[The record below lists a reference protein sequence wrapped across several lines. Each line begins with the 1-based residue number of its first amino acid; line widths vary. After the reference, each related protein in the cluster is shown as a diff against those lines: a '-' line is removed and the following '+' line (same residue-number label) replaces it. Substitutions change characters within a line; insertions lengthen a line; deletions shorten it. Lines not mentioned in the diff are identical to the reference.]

1 MTAQTYSELNSKAV
15 KKKILLVNNDPQMG
29 GALRNLLQLG
39 GHTVVLAATGQEGV
53 RKFCDHHFDLLLLD
67 VNLPD
72 TSGWNIFKML
82 TSVNPFPPI
91 VVTGRN
97 GQREP
102 AVFEGQIHLAELLDV
117 PKLMHTLAEQPR
129 QIVGKA
135 SPMPRQPAQKCGP
148 GATGAIEM
156 LRAT

>member
-1 MTAQTYSELNSKAV
+1 MTAQAHSELNSKAG

-82 TSVNPFPPI
+82 TSVNPFLPI

-102 AVFEGQIHLAELLDV
+102 AVLDGQIHLADLQDV
-117 PKLMHTLAEQPR
+117 PRLMHTLAQPPR
-129 QIVGKA
+129 QTVGKA
-135 SPMPRQPAQKCGP
+135 TPLPRQPAQKCGL
-148 GATGAIEM
+148 GATGAIEI
-156 LRAT
+156 LRVT